1 MSMYPPPGGM
11 PGMPMMGLPQPG
23 YIAPII
29 EETVT
34 VEAVIEAE
42 PIRGNSEA
50 EEKAIQKCREWF
62 DVDKNARKPYV
73 DEWKE
78 MYKLY
83 KGDHWDLTGES
94 GDPLRSSTQKK
105 NRPNVVENISW
116 ALVEGVVSE
125 FAQDVELIDYPV
137 EKNDDMAAKVMTDL
151 KKFLWYKN
159 RLIDERPKFL
169 RWFFT
174 YGTGIFHVYWDPE
187 WRGGKGPNRWEG
199 DIRWKALHPLC
210 FIPDARCKEDINE
223 GNRCHKEIWHTL
235 ESIEELF
242 PERAH
247 IVQEQTMGDEDYLD
261 QAEDMDGYTYGD
273 TKARQVPVIET
284 WYVGKPLILDDGEED
299 QGTGLH
305 CIWWAG
311 EDQGVYL
318 KHANYMYFDPGETPL
333 FPFFVKQCYPREN
346 SVWGFGELYYL
357 KNPQIVRNKTAEI
370 IMEGHISSS
379 RGRTYY
385 NMAAVTKKQE
395 EIIKKYGTNP
405 YMWFAVRDINGI
417 KTEYGQ
423 SVPGS
428 LHNEMSRN
436 QSLMETLIGRFD
448 ISQGRTPGSVTA
460 FRAIAEL
467 SARAQV
473 RLRTKEQHITSAYQ
487 EAGSYIN
494 RLISQYYTEQR
505 MYRIM
510 GDKDGVVQYGVYNQ
524 PDMIKVYNFVTGQ
537 SAPLKDVATTF
548 NDDQFK
554 QWQGHLESIDLQ
566 TMDMNTAL
574 AEFMMNNPDLEVY
587 SPDFDVRCEVTG
599 ITPADRIYNMEMAK
613 ELMVSQIIDPE
624 TFLEVM
630 NKGRFGPIDLILQRI
645 QEQKLQQMQM
655 QMMMPGAGSAGA
667 NPAMPPEAMGAMPPV
682 VPMAQQAGGAV

>member
-1 MSMYPPPGGM
+1 
-11 PGMPMMGLPQPG
+11 MPMMGMPQPG
-23 YIAPII
+23 YIAPPIPEEAPLPI
-29 EETVT
+29 EV
-34 VEAVIEAE
+34 EAE

-50 EEKAIQKCREWF
+50 EEKATQKCKEWYE
-62 DVDKNARKPYV
+62 VDRNAKKPYIS
-73 DEWKE
+73 EFKE
-78 MYKLY
+78 AYKLY
-83 KGDHWDLTGES
+83 KGEHWDLIGES

-116 ALVEGVVSE
+116 ALVEGVVAE
-125 FAQDVELIDYPV
+125 FAQDVELLDYPV

-151 KKFLWYKN
+151 KKFIWNKN
-159 RLIDERPKFL
+159 RLINERPKFL

-174 YGTGIFHVYWDPE
+174 YGTGIFHVYWDPD
-187 WRGGKGPNRWEG
+187 WRGGKGPNRWVG

-210 FIPDARCKEDINE
+210 LVPDARCKEDINE
-223 GNRCHKEIWHTL
+223 GNRCHKVIWHTM
-235 ESIEELF
+235 ESIEEMY

-247 IVQEQTMGDEDYLD
+247 IVQEQTMDNDDYLD
-261 QAEDMDGYTYGD
+261 QAEDMDGYSYGD
-273 TKARQVPVIET
+273 TKARQVPIIET
-284 WYVGKPLILDDGEED
+284 WYIGKPLILGEGEED
-299 QGTGLH
+299 EGTGLH
-305 CIWWAG
+305 VIWWAG

-318 KHANYMYFDPGETPL
+318 KHVNYMYFDPGETPQ

-346 SVWGFGELYYL
+346 SIWGFGELYYL
-357 KNPQIVRNKTAEI
+357 KNPQIVRNKTAEM
-370 IMEGHISSS
+370 IMEGHLYSS

-385 NMAAVTKKQE
+385 NMNAMTKKQE

-405 YMWFAVRDINGI
+405 YMWFAMRDIQGI

-423 SVPGS
+423 PVPGS

-473 RLRTKEQHITSAYQ
+473 RLQTKEQSITSAYQ
-487 EAGSYIN
+487 EVGAYIN
-494 RLISQYYTEQR
+494 RLISLYYTEQR

-510 GDKDGVVQYGVYNQ
+510 GDKDGQVQYGIYNQ
-524 PDMIKVYNFVTGQ
+524 PDMLKVYNFATGMA
-537 SAPLKDVATTF
+537 APLNNAEQTL
-548 NDDQFK
+548 NEE
-554 QWQGHLESIDLQ
+554 QWKAFELQ
-566 TMDMNTAL
+566 SMEFGTGLN
-574 AEFMMNNPDLEVY
+574 EFMLNNPDFEVY
-587 SPDFDVRCEVTG
+587 SPDFDVRCEVTS
-599 ITPADRIYNMEMAK
+599 ITPADRIYNMEIAK

-630 NKGRFGPIDLILQRI
+630 AKGRFGPVDIILQRI

-655 QMMMPGAGSAGA
+655 QMMQPGAGSAGG
-667 NPAMPPEAMGAMPPV
+667 NPTAQPGSVGGMPPV
-682 VPMAQQAGGAV
+682 VDMSQQVGGGY